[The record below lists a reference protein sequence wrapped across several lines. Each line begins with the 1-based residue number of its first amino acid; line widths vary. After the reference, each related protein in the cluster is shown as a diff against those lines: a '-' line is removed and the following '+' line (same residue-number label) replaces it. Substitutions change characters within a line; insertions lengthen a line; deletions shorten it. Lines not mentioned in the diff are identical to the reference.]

1 MMSLKRPN
9 IMNRLKKLTIL
20 ILPIL
25 LIYSKKLTMAQKL
38 VKLKK
43 IITDRDNPKSNT
55 TQRFNKLTQKILL
68 QD

>member
-1 MMSLKRPN
+1 
-9 IMNRLKKLTIL
+9 MNRLKKLTIL

-43 IITDRDNPKSNT
+43 IITDRDNPKSIT
-55 TQRFNKLTQKILL
+55 IQRFNKLTQKILL

>member
-43 IITDRDNPKSNT
+43 IITDRDNPKSIT